1 MALTRKVVI
10 TSHTLPCSYHF
21 PHITLL
27 PGSRRDAIQADLISV
42 VGGWGAG
49 GLHRCGAWGWRG
61 DKCRR
66 MGKDLVILLA
76 TLPLTLNLS
85 WH

>member
-42 VGGWGAG
+42 VGGWVG
-49 GLHRCGAWGWRG
+49 GGQGVYTDVGLGGGGGISVEERAR
-61 DKCRR
+61 
-66 MGKDLVILLA
+66 ILLYFW
-76 TLPLTLNLS
+76 PLCL
-85 WH
+85 